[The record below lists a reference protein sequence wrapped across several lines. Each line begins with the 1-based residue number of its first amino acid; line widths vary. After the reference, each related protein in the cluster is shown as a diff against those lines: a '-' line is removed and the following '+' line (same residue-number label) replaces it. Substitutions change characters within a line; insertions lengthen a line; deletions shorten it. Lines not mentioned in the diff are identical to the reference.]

1 MVVRFARV
9 VVLQNVVKMSKRKK
23 KVVTVEQKPA
33 KDLIKAVFELY
44 APNKF
49 QLFMIKRFGLNAW
62 FAGNKERVAM
72 LQNVL
77 GLSKED
83 VIDYELEF
91 YLGWTIK
98 RANG

>member
-1 MVVRFARV
+1 
-9 VVLQNVVKMSKRKK
+9 MSKRKK
-23 KVVTVEQKPA
+23 KVVTIEQKPA

-44 APNKF
+44 TPNKF
-49 QLFMIKRFGLNAW
+49 QLFMIKKFVFNAW
-62 FAGNKERVAM
+62 FSGNKEIVAT
-72 LQNVL
+72 LQSLLN
-77 GLSKED
+77 LSRED